1 MRTPTLVAEDFCNY
15 FLSWNDVLAIT
26 HLSESTI
33 RRAIKKGTFP
43 TPVSIIPDGRRKLF
57 KKADFYLWIEGRWIK

>member
-1 MRTPTLVAEDFCNY
+1 MATTTLGAENFCNY
-15 FLSWNDVLAIT
+15 FLSWNDVLKIT

-43 TPVSIIPDGRRKLF
+43 KPVSVIPEGRRKLF
-57 KKADFYLWIEGRWIK
+57 KKADFYLWIEGRWSN